1 MSAHFN
7 SDRASRRVA
16 NLSINRNSRY
26 SVSRNRVRPLP
37 SPFIIVSGN
46 RINDDIK
53 KQIQLMLEQDGRI
66 GEHIKPKPIHN
77 TKKQP
82 EIREAIGIT
91 KSEMQFIAKLIII
104 NTSKKSKPSKLSN
117 KRTHKKNIS
126 TINNVSTITG
136 RDILKAMSSIDVQ
149 TVDESKTKYFDNA
162 IQFLEGILNEKS
174 NFNTEPFNIK
184 LRLLLDNTNPVS
196 MEEMEQV
203 FRELKIGSTA

>member
-1 MSAHFN
+1 MSTYFN
-7 SDRASRRVA
+7 PDRAIRRVSH
-16 NLSINRNSRY
+16 LSINRSSRHSNST
-26 SVSRNRVRPLP
+26 SRSRSLP

-66 GEHIKPKPIHN
+66 GEHIKPKTRHN
-77 TKKQP
+77 TKQQLD
-82 EIREAIGIT
+82 IREAIGIT

-104 NTSKKSKPSKLSN
+104 NTSKKSKPLRLSN
-117 KRTHKKNIS
+117 KRTHKQNIS
-126 TINNVSTITG
+126 TINNVSKITG

-149 TVDESKTKYFDNA
+149 TVDESKIKYFENA
-162 IQFLEGILNEKS
+162 IQFLEGILNEHS
-174 NFNTEPFNIK
+174 NFETKPFNIE

-203 FRELKIGSTA
+203 FRELKIGSNA